1 VAARILIT
9 GASGF
14 VGRTLYPAI
23 NAAFPDALVR
33 PFVGDIAQHSAVVDA
48 VTQARADIVIHLAAI
63 AAVPQAQR
71 NIGRCFDVNLT
82 GTLHLAQAMLTHTPN
97 AWLIYFGSG
106 DCYGASF
113 KSGQPVTELTPF
125 APLNSY
131 AASKAAADLALGAL
145 AAERGLPLLRLRPFN
160 QIGSAMPESY
170 AMGSFAAQLK
180 RIGAGTA
187 PPVLKVG
194 NLDAER
200 DMVHVNDVATAVLR
214 AMARISAGELPHNL
228 ILNLASGQSRRIGT
242 MLNDLI
248 AQSGLAV
255 TIEADPARMRPSD
268 IPRAVGD
275 ASAARQHLDWETTI
289 SYKQFLQDLLAPN
302 AAPVNPHDAP
312 TR

>member
-1 VAARILIT
+1 MAARILIT

-14 VGRTLYPAI
+14 VGRALHPAI
-23 NAAFPDALVR
+23 NAAFPDAIVR
-33 PFVGDIAQHSAVVDA
+33 PFIGDIAQRSVVVDA
-48 VTQARADIVIHLAAI
+48 VTQARADIIIHLAAI

-71 NIGRCFDVNLT
+71 DLARCFDVNLT
-82 GTLHLAQAMLTHTPN
+82 GTLHLAEAMLTHTPN

-113 KSGQPVTELTPF
+113 KSGQPVSEMTAL

-131 AASKAAADLALGAL
+131 AASKAAADLTLGAL
-145 AAERGLPLLRLRPFN
+145 AAERGLRLLRLRPFN
-160 QIGSAMPESY
+160 QIGAAMPESY

-180 RIGAGTA
+180 RIGAGLA
-187 PPVLKVG
+187 PPILKVG

-200 DMVHVNDVATAVLR
+200 DMIHVNDVAAAVVR
-214 AMARISAGELPHNL
+214 ALARIREGALPDNL
-228 ILNLASGQSRRIGT
+228 VLNLASGQSRRIGT

-275 ASAARQHLDWETTI
+275 ASAARQHLNWVPII
-289 SYKQFLQDLLAPN
+289 SYQQFLLDLLAPN
-302 AAPVNPHDAP
+302 ADQ
-312 TR
+312 R